1 MIFLCLWLIYGNK
14 VHVIISLD
22 YVDDDPSMLVVIGI
36 VYNRIFCIIPETPPL
51 LSHILKKLQRS
62 LIVRCWW
69 SSVVLVATFRLVFRR
84 RLRRVVRLVWNG
96 RTLSLCGVCAKISD
110 NNITSVIALVM
121 RIIRGCSHS
130 PVSINNNINWSN
142 YDLQLVLMEKIDCRG
157 NWAVVSVSRNS
168 RDELA
173 CANG

>member
-1 MIFLCLWLIYGNK
+1 MLMIFSCTCGYI
-14 VHVIISLD
+14 
-22 YVDDDPSMLVVIGI
+22 PSCVPSSS
-36 VYNRIFCIIPETPPL
+36 C
-51 LSHILKKLQRS
+51 KKKSCQA
-62 LIVRCWW
+62 
-69 SSVVLVATFRLVFRR
+69 SVKWEDTFTQSAVF
-84 RLRRVVRLVWNG
+84 VQ
-96 RTLSLCGVCAKISD
+96 KISD

-130 PVSINNNINWSN
+130 PASINNNINWSN

-173 CANG
+173 CANLKLDADRQQPVSVSHSLQEILNEIRQIVIISPQGN